1 MEVARPHGP
10 QARDGL
16 PSPKEAGRTGAPP
29 PKSFDISVYFAYG
42 YPKVKQNIV
51 FPPANKF
58 ALTAAIIGFMVLS
71 VVLRVVLPL
80 RC

>member
-1 MEVARPHGP
+1 MAVARPHSP

-16 PSPKEAGRTGAPP
+16 PSPKEAGRSGAPP

-42 YPKVKQNIV
+42 YPKVKQNIA
-51 FPPANKF
+51 FSPANKF
-58 ALTAAIIGFMVLS
+58 ILIAGIIGFMVLS
-71 VVLRVVLPL
+71 FVLRVVLPL